1 MGPNWF
7 RFYLALVLKF
17 VLAWFKDPA
26 PATGTGHWHRQPAPA
41 TGNWRR
47 QPATGTDQKVYTQ
60 LGTARFTR
68 MMHDVITKTAKCFDC
83 DSRSAAFAE
92 HFAT

>member
-26 PATGTGHWHRQPAPA
+26 PATGTGNR
-41 TGNWRR
+41 RR

-68 MMHDVITKTAKCFDC
+68 MMHDVTTKTAKCFDC